1 MSLIVPRVEDLDP
14 VLIDHYNTFVVIDVL
29 RFSTTVCSLLA
40 NKADRI
46 TVFESHKEA
55 RQYKNKNPDVL
66 LVGDKNG
73 STPDGFDL
81 NNSPSMVEKTS
92 IDGATIGIVTTN
104 GTRAINTIPDDKEVV
119 IGSTVNAEAV
129 AQHLHGKENICLLAA
144 GTEGAVT
151 PEDLVGAE
159 LVNSHLNDSQLTD
172 QDHQAMKQRISQSPW
187 ADNVTNLGFGD
198 DIEKALAFDST
209 DIVPVLE
216 DGRITAMSL

>member
-14 VLIDHYNTFVVIDVL
+14 VLINHYNTFVVIDVL

-46 TVFESHKEA
+46 TVFESHEEA

-81 NNSPSMVEKTS
+81 NNSPRMVEKTS
-92 IDGATIGIVTTN
+92 IDGATIGIATTN
-104 GTRAINTIPDDKEVV
+104 GTRAINTIPDDKEIV

-129 AQHLHGKENICLLAA
+129 AQQLHGKENICLLAA

-159 LVNSHLNDSQLTD
+159 LINSHLSSRNLTAD
-172 QDHQAMKQRISQSPW
+172 DFDGYRERVRKSEW
-187 ADNVTNLGFGD
+187 ADNVRDLGFGD